1 MNCQDLRKIVSQS
14 PKDLFAMPL
23 PEELTRHV
31 NECPACAEYVR
42 SLRELSG
49 LLDRM
54 EKRSAPDDLWAG
66 VVAKI
71 NEMEADRAG
80 AEAISLRSK
89 VTKRWLPLPGFLKP
103 IPAWAAAV
111 VLLVLVGGGVYLG
124 RSCSPQPEVEPYG
137 YYDQHVMLSVQ
148 DPLADRAAAG
158 LMITENQARTGE
170 KKSP

>member
-1 MNCQDLRKIVSQS
+1 MNCQGLRKIVSES
-14 PKDLFAMPL
+14 SKDLFTMPL

-31 NECPACAEYVR
+31 NGCPACAEYVR
-42 SLRELSG
+42 SLRELTG
-49 LLDRM
+49 FLDRM
-54 EKRSAPDDLWAG
+54 EERSAPDDLWAG

-71 NEMEADRAG
+71 NEMEADRAR
-80 AEAISLRSK
+80 EETISLRRK
-89 VTKRWLPLPGFLKP
+89 VAKRWLPLPGFLKP
-103 IPAWAAAV
+103 VPAWAAAA

-124 RSCSPQPEVEPYG
+124 RSCSPQPDVEPYG

-170 KKSP
+170 KK